1 MSAAEPALD
10 IQAPRTNHVAH
21 ANNTILRI
29 CLVSPFP
36 PEALQYNRRG
46 ELTVTQR
53 EGFARTLRLRNRQ
66 ATIVAAVLFAAAV
79 LVGFL
84 APSTFALVWRIAIV
98 GVALGIAVSLIL
110 RIITGGDRALS
121 QDLRHGR
128 LESVTGPI
136 TKEQE
141 SAMDVDSTSV
151 YFLKVGG
158 ERFVVTPLA
167 NQAAPGTG
175 QVRLYYLPQSRK
187 VVNLERLANGESPAG
202 LAQRPLQEAIVGSWR
217 NNFANAT
224 FTSDG
229 RVTASVMGRRSA
241 GEWSVDTEGR
251 LHAEIA
257 GRAEVA
263 EASVSGNEL
272 RITLTGRVVT
282 LHREM

>member
-1 MSAAEPALD
+1 VLDIPALR
-10 IQAPRTNHVAH
+10 ANHDPH
-21 ANNTILRI
+21 ANNNIFRI
-29 CLVSPFP
+29 CALNPFP
-36 PEALQYNRRG
+36 PGALEHNRRS

-53 EGFARTLRLRNRQ
+53 EGLARTLRLRNRQ
-66 ATIVAAVLFAAAV
+66 ATIVAAVLFAGAI
-79 LVGFL
+79 LVEFL
-84 APSTFALVWRIAIV
+84 APPSFALVWRIAII

-121 QDLRHGR
+121 HDLRHGR
-128 LESVTGPI
+128 VESVTGPI

-151 YFLKVGG
+151 YFLRVGG
-158 ERFVVTPLA
+158 ERFTVAPVA
-167 NQAAPGTG
+167 NEAAPGTG
-175 QVRLYYLPQSRK
+175 QVRLYYLPESRK
-187 VVNLERLANGESPAG
+187 VVNLERLAEGATPTG
-202 LAQRPLQEAIVGSWR
+202 MAQRPLQEAIVGSWR

-263 EASVSGNEL
+263 EASVSGDEL
-272 RITLTGRVVT
+272 RISLTGRVVT
-282 LHREM
+282 LTREA